1 MIKHPYIKLYG
12 GYMGKSAYHIKRM
25 ELKAMRDNTAPA
37 NVVWYD
43 ETRKRWR
50 TTDEFRSAHARKM
63 LGLEVKQ

>member
-1 MIKHPYIKLYG
+1 
-12 GYMGKSAYHIKRM
+12 MGKSAYHIKRM

-37 NVVWYD
+37 NVVWYE